1 MPTSFSALKTAT
13 KPNLENYPP
22 YAAVSTLMKPQ
33 HMVAFLRLE
42 IVLFPQ
48 NMKKPG
54 LRTGAKA
61 NLCGVRLLPKQVL
74 DEIADKEKAVQ
85 KRGVFRPL
93 WTAFRLSFIISEL
106 KKVVNW

>member
-33 HMVAFLRLE
+33 HMVAFLSLE

-48 NMKKPG
+48 DMKKPG

-74 DEIADKEKAVQ
+74 DEIADKEKAVR
-85 KRGVFRPL
+85 KEVYFDPSGLHFVC
-93 WTAFRLSFIISEL
+93 LSSYRNS
-106 KKVVNW
+106 KK